1 MSETFYDAVGGH
13 ETVHRLVHRF
23 YQQVAQDPEFRAMS
37 PEQDLGPAE
46 ERLRTFLEQY
56 WGGPKT
62 YQANRGHPQ
71 LRMRHNVFHISRT
84 EHDAWLRY
92 MLTSLDE
99 LQLPPEHDEPLRDYL
114 TRAAAAM
121 VNSFE

>member
-1 MSETFYDAVGGH
+1 MSETFYESVGGH
-13 ETVHRLVHRF
+13 DTFQRLVHRF
-23 YQQVAQDPEFRAMS
+23 YQQVAADPDFRAMY

-46 ERLRTFLEQY
+46 DRLRMFLEQY

-62 YQANRGHPQ
+62 YQEVRGHPR

-84 EHDAWLRY
+84 EHDTWLRY